1 MIKNYFKIAFRKL
14 WSHKTFSFIN
24 IFGLAVAM
32 TACFLIYLY
41 VNFELSYD
49 SFHTK
54 ADRIYRVV
62 ADIKTPTEVIHASGP
77 AWAVAPNAKDEFPE
91 IEYSVRFAG
100 GDNILVRQGDTKF
113 QQENSAWADSA
124 FFKVFDFKLL
134 KGDANTAL
142 KDPLSI
148 VLSETAAKKYFA
160 KTDPVGQ
167 TLLITGDAF
176 PAKVTGVMKDI
187 PENSQI
193 KADMVLSMST
203 ITQKLNPGIGNR

>member
-1 MIKNYFKIAFRKL
+1 MKIYCTPNKKAYATNRFFMIKNYLKVAFRKL

-24 IFGLAVAM
+24 IIGLAVGM

-41 VNFELSYD
+41 VTFEMSYD

-62 ADIKTPTEVIHASGP
+62 ADIKTPTEVINAGGP

-91 IEYSVRFAG
+91 IEAFVRVAG
-100 GDNILVRQGDTKF
+100 GDNVLIRKDEIKF
-113 QQENSAWADSA
+113 QEENCAWADSA
-124 FFKVFDFKLL
+124 FFRVFDFKLL
-134 KGDANTAL
+134 KGDPQTAL
-142 KDPLSI
+142 KEQFSI
-148 VLSETAAKKYFA
+148 VLSETAAKKYFGKA
-160 KTDPVGQ
+160 DPINQ

-187 PENSQI
+187 PENS
-193 KADMVLSMST
+193 
-203 ITQKLNPGIGNR
+203 